1 MQFIDRVTGTAK
13 KTPPEDGSFGRWLVS
28 TSMDEFI
35 LLNSVTVEEKA
46 WFVPDSKGA
55 WSILFQADNG
65 TTEVFSGSMTVPADI
80 DKEYVLA
87 LAKMLQG
94 KKSWLEWATMS
105 PTPPGTNDELKVHP
119 LDLAIARELRFLR
132 NVCIDP
138 RTYIEQQNEAVV
150 LSRSRK
156 IPGKA
161 ASYLAAHTED
171 WETRTLSGI
180 RPKRILSSVQNVK
193 WDIYE
198 NRVVVT
204 LVDHLA
210 NYLKKRLETVR
221 KICESQNI
229 GKDLTPMA
237 SIGLRSRNSRVY
249 GIWGEWFLEE
259 TAKQMAE
266 QRLHDLHSLYYNVAA
281 LKDSLLY
288 KNISKACRI
297 QDSTIK
303 TTNIMSNDDCYRHV
317 SVLWQQWIKKGKQQ
331 EKSPEERFIL
341 QQNFVEGFSDFCLLL
356 VIRALDQLGY
366 CPETEYEN
374 CEMQKGVRLRLLGRE
389 GRIEI
394 YWRNNGN
401 VRLVLSDKIDV
412 QFVPIPTEYS
422 AWMDSK
428 LSKLLSELNSN
439 DETAK
444 IQNHKI
450 ILYLAT
456 CKNNDYTLYS
466 DRIRHN
472 QNLFGLPHERRSDE
486 GKNIGFVPV
495 SPWEIES
502 VERVARAIRWYLLGE
517 KVYYQYPP
525 KVNIGNNGLENQYPV
540 TWIPNAN
547 NGKPCKIFKPPM
559 PGENEDALMHS
570 EAEIHLKISSLENK
584 RNQSQNLSKAAKQH
598 INLEL
603 VELGRLAEKFADYS
617 RQVRFVRDYF
627 RQICTCPVCQ
637 QQVDFWKGIQ
647 VDETN
652 ETFWFTCGSCA
663 SKWGLRHCV
672 NCKNKYPAIEP
683 NQVNWEHYRDIPG
696 SIDRIFGMDILS
708 SPKIMDA
715 DERVQRGVVFT
726 CPRCGK

>member
-1 MQFIDRVTGTAK
+1 MRFIDRVTGAEK

-28 TSMDEFI
+28 ASDEFI
-35 LLNSVTVEEKA
+35 LLNSVAIEEEA

-55 WSILFQADNG
+55 WSIHFQADNG
-65 TTEVFSGSMTVPADI
+65 TPDVFSGSMPVPADI

-105 PTPPGTNDELKVHP
+105 PTPPGTNDELKAHP
-119 LDLAIARELRFLR
+119 LDLAIESELRFLR
-132 NVCIDP
+132 NVCLDP
-138 RTYIEQQNEAVV
+138 RTYIEQQNEAVI

-171 WETRTLSGI
+171 WETRTLNGI

-210 NYLKKRLETVR
+210 NHLKKRLETVR

-237 SIGLRSRNSRVY
+237 SIGLRSRNRRVY
-249 GIWGEWFLEE
+249 GIWGEWFSEE

-266 QRLHDLHSLYYNVAA
+266 QRLHDLQSLYYNVAA

-303 TTNIMSNDDCYRHV
+303 TTNIISNDDCYRHV
-317 SVLWQQWIKKGKQQ
+317 SVLWQQWVKKGKQQ
-331 EKSPEERFIL
+331 EKSPEERYII
-341 QQNFVEGFSDFCLLL
+341 QQNFVDGFSDFCLLI

-366 CPETEYEN
+366 YPESK
-374 CEMQKGVRLRLLGRE
+374 CEVSAIQKGVRIGLVGRE
-389 GRIEI
+389 GTIEF
-394 YWRNNGN
+394 YWRKNGN
-401 VRLVLSDKIDV
+401 ISLVLSDDIEI
-412 QFVPIPTEYS
+412 QFIPIPSEYS
-422 AWMDSK
+422 TWMDTK
-428 LSKLLSELNSN
+428 LSKVLSEFNLNE
-439 DETAK
+439 ETTK
-444 IQNHKI
+444 TQNHKI

-466 DRIRHN
+466 DRTRHN
-472 QNLFGLPHERRSDE
+472 QNLFGLPHERNCD
-486 GKNIGFVPV
+486 GCKNIGFIPV

-502 VERVARAIRWYLLGE
+502 VERVARGIRWYLLGE
-517 KVYYQYPP
+517 KTFGQYPP
-525 KVNIGNNGLENQYPV
+525 QVKNISKELARQYPV
-540 TWIPNAN
+540 KWIPLAN
-547 NGKPCKIFKPPM
+547 NGNPCKIFKPPM
-559 PGENEDALMHS
+559 PGENADVLLDS
-570 EAEIHLKISSLENK
+570 EAEIQTKISALENK
-584 RNQSQNLSKAAKQH
+584 KNQIQNSNKAAKQR
-598 INLEL
+598 INQELLEL
-603 VELGRLAEKFADYS
+603 SRQAEKLADYS
-617 RQVRFVRDYF
+617 KQVRFALDYF
-627 RQICTCPVCQ
+627 GQICTCPVCQ
-637 QQVDFWKGIQ
+637 QQVDFWNGIQ

-663 SKWGLRHCV
+663 SKWGLRHCA
-672 NCKNKYPAIEP
+672 NCKKKYPAIEP
-683 NQVNWEHYRDIPG
+683 SQVNWEHYLDVPG
-696 SIDRIFGMDILS
+696 SIDRIFGMDILA
-708 SPKIMDA
+708 SPQKLVA
-715 DERVQRGVVFT
+715 AENGQRGVVYI